1 MDYEYLNATRIQ
13 SGLTNKAIAQSQNL
27 SESTVSRFFHG
38 DIKAPD
44 IPLAKAICNAIGAS
58 LDRACR
64 LVKPID
70 TTMTEP
76 MPSIP
81 AVVTDVVQSLPP
93 LVDEEKVAEKIAQAV
108 AESPLVS
115 APIDTHALA
124 QEIAAILPKPQ
135 PIECESCRTARLYEA
150 TILRQSKLISVLFG
164 ASGGLML
171 FIVAL
176 LVWLI
181 AK

>member
-1 MDYEYLNATRIQ
+1 MNYDYIRACKQQ
-13 SGLTNKAIAQSQNL
+13 SGLTNKAIAISKSL
-27 SESTVSRFFHG
+27 SESTVSRFFNG
-38 DIKAPD
+38 EIKSPD
-44 IPLAKAICNAIGAS
+44 IELTKAIFDAIGAS
-58 LDRACR
+58 ADCALG
-64 LVKPID
+64 LVRPID
-70 TTMTEP
+70 SAMTEP
-76 MPSIP
+76 TPSIP

-93 LVDEEKVAEKIAQAV
+93 LVNEEKVAEKVAQAV

-124 QEIAAILPKPQ
+124 QEIAAILPKQQ
-135 PIECESCRTARLYEA
+135 PMECDSCRTARLYEA

-171 FIVAL
+171 FIFAL